1 MVEEVKTSEIESKI
15 SNLENRIS
23 NLESEINQIKEK
35 ISTIVSSLN
44 EILTKHETRGL
55 VWKDKAVQIIMDE
68 GVISLQQLR
77 EMFTSLTYMKY
88 KEKFLL
94 YAKQYGI
101 QLLKLRRRRAPEIF
115 VYNPPESLI
124 KTFELLNEREGV
136 TQNEV
141 GATNEEWG
149 FILAILKKYYYNYL
163 LFSGNSAVCFRSRL
177 KKLRRG

>member
-1 MVEEVKTSEIESKI
+1 MVEESKPPEAEDKI
-15 SNLENRIS
+15 SNLENRIN
-23 NLESEINQIKEK
+23 NLENEISQIKEK
-35 ISTIVSSLN
+35 ISTIVSTLN
-44 EILTKHETRGL
+44 EILTKHESRGL
-55 VWKDKAVQIIMDE
+55 VWKDKAVQIITDE

-77 EMFTSLTYMKY
+77 EMFSSLTYMKY

-94 YAKQYGI
+94 YAKQFGI

-136 TQNEV
+136 TQNEA

-177 KKLRRG
+177 KKLRGA

>member
-1 MVEEVKTSEIESKI
+1 MVEEVKISEIESK
-15 SNLENRIS
+15 IS

-44 EILTKHETRGL
+44 EIIKKHESRGL
-55 VWKDKAVQIIMDE
+55 VWKDKAIQIIMNE

-77 EMFTSLTYMKY
+77 EMFSSLTYLKY

-94 YAKQYGI
+94 YAKQFGI
-101 QLLKLRRRRAPEIF
+101 RLFKLRRRRAPEILI
-115 VYNPPESLI
+115 YNPPESLI
-124 KTFELLNEREGV
+124 RTFELLNEREGV
-136 TQNEV
+136 MQTEV
-141 GATNEEWG
+141 GATNEEWE

-177 KKLRRG
+177 KKLRGV